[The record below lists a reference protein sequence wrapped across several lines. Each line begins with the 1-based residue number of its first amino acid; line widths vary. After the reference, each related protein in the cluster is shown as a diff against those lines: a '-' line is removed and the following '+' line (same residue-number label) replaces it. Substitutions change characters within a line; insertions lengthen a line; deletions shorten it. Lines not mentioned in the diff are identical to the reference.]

1 MAIPGIQEIQTLATK
16 YSKAQLQQMAQRG
29 LIDPTKA
36 VMAGMMID
44 RIQKQN
50 MQPPQQTVADEVLG
64 VNVMRD
70 RFGNVVRSGSGQA
83 IRTGVERDRFG
94 NVIRPDEKQSVG
106 MTALP
111 SGLPEEMAGGGIVAF
126 ADGGDIDDYADGGVV
141 GYAKGNLVN
150 AADTV
155 RRSGMSPDQ
164 LAEMFASAGP
174 GVPAAPAQSEPQ
186 GVTLPGG
193 LKLRD
198 YPVRPEPTLQ
208 QELGAIAES
217 EKAVGLDDAAMFKQM
232 REEEKARR
240 EELKGRKDQALG
252 NALIMGGFGLLGA
265 RKGEEYEVLST
276 VGRQG
281 VMQYGAAMKEIRET
295 ENDIRKS
302 ERALLL
308 AENQLKRDKSAKAK
322 ENYDNKLKAYEDS
335 KSKAV
340 EQYNDSVKTLAN
352 LNEKYYSVDKQA
364 GTQLAIAQ
372 INRSTQLATAGM
384 PGAEQ
389 KLLMAL
395 QQDPALM
402 ETYQKMKASGNKEEA
417 RAKAALALEKEWN
430 DIISDPTGLAL
441 KKVKEMYPKVTTGDD
456 YIREKMKVFEQYY
469 KGASP
474 SAASQEVIPSATGQG
489 VVVQTPQGAVR
500 FNSQA
505 EADAFKKQVGIK

>member
-1 MAIPGIQEIQTLATK
+1 MAIPGIQEIQKLATS
-16 YSKAQLQQMAQRG
+16 YSKAQLRQMAQRG

-50 MQPPQQTVADEVLG
+50 MQPPPQTVADEVLG
-64 VNVMRD
+64 TAPSPQPMPQ
-70 RFGNVVRSGSGQA
+70 QA
-83 IRTGVERDRFG
+83 
-94 NVIRPDEKQSVG
+94 G

-155 RRSGMSPDQ
+155 KRSGMSPDQ

-186 GVTLPGG
+186 GVMLPGG

-208 QELGAIAES
+208 QEISAITEA
-217 EKAVGLDDAAMFKQM
+217 EKAVGLDDEALFKQLG
-232 REEEKARR
+232 EEDKARR

-265 RKGEEYEVLST
+265 RKGEEFEVLST

-308 AENQLKRDKSAKAK
+308 AKNQLKRDKSAKAK

-389 KLLMAL
+389 KLLTAL

-402 ETYQKMKASGNKEEA
+402 ETYQKMKSVGNKEEA

-430 DIISDPTGLAL
+430 DMPIIQKQQLLEKNPGMTSTDY
-441 KKVKEMYPKVTTGDD
+441 VKE
-456 YIREKMKVFEQYY
+456 KMQFFEQYY
-469 KGASP
+469 KGAG
-474 SAASQEVIPSATGQG
+474 PSATSQG

>member
-1 MAIPGIQEIQTLATK
+1 MAYSSDRKVPDISEIQALAVK
-16 YSKAQLQQMAQRG
+16 YNKDQLRRLARMN
-29 LIDPTKA
+29 LVDPSDA

-44 RIQKQN
+44 RIRAQN
-50 MQPPQQTVADEVLG
+50 MQPPLQTVADDALG
-64 VNVMRD
+64 INVEPQVMPQ
-70 RFGNVVRSGSGQA
+70 QA
-83 IRTGVERDRFG
+83 MPQQAAAGV
-94 NVIRPDEKQSVG
+94 
-106 MTALP
+106 TALP
-111 SGLPEEMAGGGIVAF
+111 SGLPTEMAGGGLVAF
-126 ADGGDIDDYADGGVV
+126 AEGGDVP
-141 GYAKGNLVN
+141 GYAKGDLIN

-174 GVPAAPAQSEPQ
+174 GVPVAPAQSEPQ
-186 GVTLPGG
+186 GVMLPGG

-208 QELGAIAES
+208 QEIGAITEA
-217 EKAVGLDDAAMFKQM
+217 EKAVGLDDEALFKQLG
-232 REEEKARR
+232 EEDKARR
-240 EELKGRKDQALG
+240 EELKGRKDQAFG
-252 NALIMGGFGLLGA
+252 NALIMGGLGLMGA
-265 RKGEEYEVLST
+265 REGEEFEVLST

-308 AENQLKRDKSAKAK
+308 AKNQLKRDKSAKAK
-322 ENYDNKLKAYEDS
+322 ENYDNKQKAFETA
-335 KSKAV
+335 KENAV
-340 EQYNDSVKTLAN
+340 IQYNDSIKTLAN
-352 LNEKYYSVDKQA
+352 LNEKYISGERQSA
-364 GTQLAIAQ
+364 TQLAIAQ
-372 INRSTQLATAGM
+372 LNRSKDLAIAGM

-389 KLLMAL
+389 KLLTAL

-402 ETYQKMKASGNKEEA
+402 ETYQKMKTSGNKEEA

-430 DIISDPTGLAL
+430 DMPIIQKQQLLEKNPGMTSTDY
-441 KKVKEMYPKVTTGDD
+441 VKD
-456 YIREKMKVFEQYY
+456 RMKFFEQYY
-469 KGASP
+469 KGAG
-474 SAASQEVIPSATGQG
+474 PSATDQG